1 MINWFK
7 QKVISWVREDWDKA
21 RNSNDNGLVE
31 MNRSPGMAISKGR
44 RLDQHG
50 MNFTIY
56 SANGGYVMEYTMYN
70 PQTDERNN
78 ALHIITSD
86 QDLGQGIA
94 HIITFEMLRK

>member
-7 QKVISWVREDWDKA
+7 NKVIEWVKEDWNKV
-21 RNSNDNGLVE
+21 RNENGL
-31 MNRSPGMAISKGR
+31 ISTETIATVSKSR

-56 SANGGYVMEYTMYN
+56 SANGGYVMEYSMYD
-70 PQTDERNN
+70 PRTDERNN
-78 ALHIITSD
+78 ALHIISSD

>member
-1 MINWFK
+1 MIIKWFK
-7 QKVISWVREDWDKA
+7 NKVIQWVREDWNKA
-21 RNSNDNGLVE
+21 RPEQDVLVSNSIGTV
-31 MNRSPGMAISKGR
+31 SKSR

-56 SANGGYVMEYTMYN
+56 SANGGYVMEYTSYD
-70 PQTDERNN
+70 PRTDERNN

-94 HIITFEMLRK
+94 HIITLEMLRK